1 MRSAG
6 CRGPG
11 FVEDEA
17 YGILSG
23 LLWMSAG
30 IWCLESMA
38 SGNDVLVWWAPIGIR
53 EGAGA
58 GAGLRGD

>member
-1 MRSAG
+1 M
-6 CRGPG
+6 
-11 FVEDEA
+11 EDEA